1 MMSSE
6 NMSQNDSF
14 LDSQFRYSVF
24 PTFYS
29 LVFIFGLIANCY
41 ALYIL
46 RNIRDVKAVNEVRIY
61 MTNLTV
67 ADLLFIIILPLWI
80 DYYNQWGNWRF
91 HEAMC
96 RVSGAMFYINT
107 YCSILFLAVISFNRY
122 WVVTRPLSAATS
134 DHWHRGVLVSLVI
147 WLFSVSAS
155 IPYLFQKAIN
165 DDKVSGKSRCFEG
178 YHNMDDRTK
187 HSLVLTHFLIIAF
200 FFVVFLLV
208 VICNLLIVRALL
220 VPPVSPHGT
229 RVSVRSLGLKCRAL
243 GMVMVVL
250 VVFVVCFVP
259 YHLVQGPW
267 TLAVLQLAMV
277 GDRDSRQLLNDAHQV
292 TLMLMGLNC
301 LLDPVIYC
309 LATKMFR
316 SYISMHFKKVMR
328 GRSCPRNSSQTTVS
342 METRAPK
349 EVMGPT
355 VH

>member
-1 MMSSE
+1 MSSG
-6 NMSQNDSF
+6 NMSQNYSF
-14 LDSQFRYSVF
+14 LDSPFRYSVF
-24 PTFYS
+24 PIFYS

-67 ADLLFIIILPLWI
+67 ADLLFVITLPLWI
-80 DYYNQWGNWRF
+80 DYYNQRGNWRF
-91 HEAMC
+91 QEAMC
-96 RVSGAMFYINT
+96 RVSGALFFINT

-134 DHWHRGVLVSLVI
+134 DHWGRGVLVSLMI
-147 WLFSVSAS
+147 WVFTVLAS
-155 IPYLFQKAIN
+155 IPYLIQDGVVN
-165 DDKVSGKSRCFEG
+165 DKGISRCFEG
-178 YHNMDDRTK
+178 YQESDESRK
-187 HSLVLTHFLIIAF
+187 CFLVTTHFLIISF
-200 FFVVFLLV
+200 FFVVFLMV
-208 VICNLLIVRALL
+208 VICNLLIIRALL
-220 VPPVSPHGT
+220 VPPVAPHGT
-229 RVSVRSLGLKCRAL
+229 RVSVRSSGLKSRAL
-243 GMVMVVL
+243 GMVTVVL

-259 YHLVQGPW
+259 HHLVQGPW
-267 TLAVLQLAMV
+267 TLMVLQLAMK
-277 GDRDSRQLLNDAHQV
+277 GKEQEASRRFLNDAHQV

-316 SYISMHFKKVMR
+316 SFISMHFKKVMR

-342 METRAPK
+342 MVTRGPK